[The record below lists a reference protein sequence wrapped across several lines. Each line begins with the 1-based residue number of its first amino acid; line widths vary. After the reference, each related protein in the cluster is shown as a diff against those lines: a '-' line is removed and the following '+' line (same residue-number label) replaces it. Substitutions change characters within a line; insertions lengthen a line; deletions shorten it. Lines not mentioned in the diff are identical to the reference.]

1 MYAVRCKNVLAL
13 PCIKIRNSR
22 LRPFSGLCMV
32 IMVDK
37 PMNLLKDE
45 LGGGGGDGW
54 FGSR

>member
-1 MYAVRCKNVLAL
+1 
-13 PCIKIRNSR
+13 
-22 LRPFSGLCMV
+22 MV